1 MKKEM
6 DQNTKII
13 ALAQK
18 IFNDDPTITYEE
30 LCKAVEKQL
39 AGVSS
44 LKIKEEVMR
53 LIRAKAVRLILN
65 ITRENPHISYAQL
78 VSKVKEKLPQDSLA
92 INTFIREMIETLSD
106 VGCIPEMRLFPG
118 SVYL

>member
-1 MKKEM
+1 MKKEI
-6 DQNTKII
+6 DQDAEIV

-44 LKIKEEVMR
+44 LKIKEKVMC

-65 ITRENPHISYAQL
+65 ITCENPRISYAQL
-78 VSKVKEKLPQDSLA
+78 VSKVKEELPQGMT